1 MRTPHLVARA
11 RTTGRTA
18 GRLTGLLS
26 IAVLALAAM
35 SRPGA
40 AQGAPTAAPANVF
53 LIRGVRV
60 FDGEQV
66 IPRTSV
72 LVHDGR
78 IAIVAPMIKVSGDVP
93 VIDGTGKTLLPGLI
107 DSHTHAWGTAL
118 RDALVLGVTTELD
131 MFADPKAAAEFRR
144 LQGDADGRSMADIR
158 SAGVLV
164 TAPKGHG
171 TEYGMP
177 IPTITAS
184 GEAQAFVDARIAE
197 GSDYIKIIYDD
208 GHAYGMKI
216 PTIDRATMKAVID
229 AAHARHKLAV
239 VHIGDHAGACDA
251 IEAGADGL
259 AHLFVDRMPEA
270 DFAPLVASHHAFV
283 IPTLTVLESVSGGKG
298 AAELAKDAR
307 LAPYITPENVEN
319 LGRGFPQRSGPTRS
333 LEAALATV
341 KQLRDAGVPLL
352 AGTDA
357 PNPGTAHGAS
367 IHRELEL
374 LVRAGLTPVEALRAA
389 TSTPAR
395 RFGLSDRGR
404 IAPKM
409 RADLVLVNGDPTT
422 DILATRD
429 IVGVWKAGAAV
440 ERERYRAAVA
450 AAEKDQAA
458 GRLPVP
464 PGSESG
470 DVSDFDTGKPTT
482 TFGSGWVVTT
492 DQMAGGKSKG
502 EMKVVPGGANGTAGA
517 LEITGTLDA
526 GLAWGWSG
534 VMFMPGA
541 TPMAAVDL
549 SAKHEIRFWTKGDGK
564 TYAVMLFAKSRGQ
577 HPSVRT
583 FTAPAEWTE
592 VVMPISAFDAQDAHD
607 LMGIAITASGTPGT
621 FRFMI
626 DDVRLR

>member
-1 MRTPHLVARA
+1 MRTPHVASRAPATIRAARRLAGPLSVVALALVAF
-11 RTTGRTA
+11 
-18 GRLTGLLS
+18 
-26 IAVLALAAM
+26 
-35 SRPGA
+35 SRPA
-40 AQGAPTAAPANVF
+40 IAQAAPRAAPPDAF

-78 IAIVAPMIKVSGDVP
+78 IAIVAPMIKVSGDLP
-93 VIDGTGKTLLPGLI
+93 VVDGTGKTLIPGLI

-131 MFADPKAAAEFRR
+131 MFADPGSAAQFRR
-144 LQGDADGRSMADIR
+144 LQGEADGRAMADIR

-164 TAPKGHG
+164 TAPGGHG

-208 GHAYGMKI
+208 GHAYGMKV
-216 PTIDRATMKAVID
+216 PTMDRATMKAVID
-229 AAHARHKLAV
+229 AAHVRHKLAV
-239 VHIGDHAGACDA
+239 VHIGDHAGARDA

-259 AHLFVDRMPEA
+259 AHLFVDRMPED
-270 DFAPLVASHHAFV
+270 DFAPLVASRHAFV

-298 AAELAKDAR
+298 GAELARDAH
-307 LAPYITPENVEN
+307 LAPYITPENVEI
-319 LGRGFPQRSGPTRS
+319 LGRGFPLRSGPTRS

-341 KQLRDAGVPLL
+341 KRLRDAGVPLL

-404 IAPKM
+404 IAPEM

-429 IVGVWKAGAAV
+429 IVAVWKAGAAV

-450 AAEKDQAA
+450 AARRDQAA
-458 GRLPVP
+458 GHLPVP
-464 PGSESG
+464 PGSGSG
-470 DVSDFDTGKPTT
+470 DVSDLDSGTPTT
-482 TFGSGWVVTT
+482 AFGSGRVVTT
-492 DQMAGGKSKG
+492 DQMAGGKSRR
-502 EMKVVPGGANGTAGA
+502 EMKVVPGGAIGTAGA
-517 LEITGTLDA
+517 L
-526 GLAWGWSG
+526 
-534 VMFMPGA
+534 
-541 TPMAAVDL
+541 
-549 SAKHEIRFWTKGDGK
+549 
-564 TYAVMLFAKSRGQ
+564 LFTKSRGQ
-577 HPSVRT
+577 QPSVRT
-583 FTAPAEWTE
+583 FTAPAESPE

-607 LMGIAITASGTPGT
+607 PMGIAITASGTPGT